1 MDHREQVAHHEA
13 AHAVM
18 ALIVRHG
25 LSHHGMDI
33 DAPPSVPGATGQT
46 GVMTFA
52 ADLTQPE
59 ADQFKD
65 LGALLAV
72 TLAGAAADARIKGV
86 SLWDALQA
94 QPGDLGV
101 AQGFCAE
108 YPFARGPDEAM
119 ALQMGLEIAE
129 KRLAWPGAWDA
140 VCAVAASC
148 LAAGGKLTKAEI
160 EAVALPILDIEGPVG
175 LTTAP

>member
-1 MDHREQVAHHEA
+1 MEYREQVAHHEA

-33 DAPPSVPGATGQT
+33 DAPSSVSGATGKT

-52 ADLTQPE
+52 ADLNQPE
-59 ADQFKD
+59 ADQFND

-72 TLAGAAADARIKGV
+72 TLAGAAADARIRGV
-86 SLWDALQA
+86 DLWNALQA
-94 QPGDLGV
+94 QPGDLGA
-101 AQGFCAE
+101 AQVFCAQ
-108 YPFARGPDEAM
+108 YPFAQGPDEAM
-119 ALQMGLEIAE
+119 ALKMGLEIAE

-140 VCAVAASC
+140 VCAVAAAC
-148 LAAGGKLTKAEI
+148 LAAGGRLTKAEI
-160 EAVALPILDIEGPVG
+160 EAVALPILSVEGPVG
-175 LTTAP
+175 